1 MAQQGDSLSDV
12 LRRAVAESGLALI
25 ALERATGVQRMSI
38 ARFLRGETSLRL
50 DKADR
55 LAAYF
60 GLELRPKRKGR

>member
-1 MAQQGDSLSDV
+1 MTQTGATISDV
-12 LRRAVAESGLALI
+12 LREAIAESGLAYK

-38 ARFLRGETSLRL
+38 MRFMRGGQSLRL